1 MHRKRRFKQILTSSE
16 FWWFIGYLQGDGSL
30 DGRNGI
36 WLISTDVEVIDSAK
50 KMINDLFG
58 LESSFYV
65 ETSRFPERHKPK
77 LKLIVYSRSL
87 VTWLH
92 DLGLRFGEMK
102 WNVPSLPAEAV
113 LRLSSGA
120 LRCCR
125 PGHDGTEQDRADQ
138 SCNDHD

>member
-102 WNVPSLPAEAV
+102 WNVPYLPAEAV

-120 LRCCR
+120 LRC
-125 PGHDGTEQDRADQ
+125 
-138 SCNDHD
+138 